1 MDLVDDEHAEAS
13 LGRGILHLINDGP
26 DIVDTVVGRRIQ
38 LGHIEIGL
46 RLNGP
51 AGRTLSAGITV
62 VLVFTVGRTRKN
74 TGDRRLTRSACPAE
88 QVAVSDSPGDD
99 LVF

>member
-1 MDLVDDEHAEAS
+1 MDLVDDKHAETS
-13 LGRGILHLINDGP
+13 LGRGILHLINDGT

-46 RLNGP
+46 CLNSP
-51 AGRTLSAGITV
+51 AGRTFSAGIAV
-62 VLVFTVGRTRKN
+62 VLVFTVGRARKN